1 MLLRDREQGQRSSV
15 QFSTYQSQ
23 WLFSQKSG
31 SLISF
36 VWYLRIRSIKE
47 MLVKHRPVWGNPRQS
62 WILDSRLRIENSLSV
77 EHGFQL
83 RFQSSLWFRIR
94 WGVFRIPKPWIPDS
108 TAKIEKKFRN
118 TDSLYM
124 WRKTSKLKPFFRSLL
139 IADLCFF
146 FSDLVDNSYLDP
158 KLRVIKQKI
167 CIIHYCA
174 SQMISIPPIFRSQ
187 LWILKYRLL
196 KSFYC
201 SQWVKNLWELLAY

>member
-118 TDSLYM
+118 TDSL
-124 WRKTSKLKPFFRSLL
+124 TCGEKLLNWSHFFGLCLLPTCAFFSQTLLIIHTWIRSLG
-139 IADLCFF
+139 
-146 FSDLVDNSYLDP
+146 
-158 KLRVIKQKI
+158 
-167 CIIHYCA
+167 
-174 SQMISIPPIFRSQ
+174 
-187 LWILKYRLL
+187 
-196 KSFYC
+196 
-201 SQWVKNLWELLAY
+201 